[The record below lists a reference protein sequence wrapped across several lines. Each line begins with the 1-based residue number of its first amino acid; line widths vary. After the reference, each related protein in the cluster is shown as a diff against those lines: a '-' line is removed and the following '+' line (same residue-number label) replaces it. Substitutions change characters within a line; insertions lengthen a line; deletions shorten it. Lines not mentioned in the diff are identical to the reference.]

1 MKIKRFV
8 KPLLLSCAVGIPIW
22 ALSQNFH
29 AVAAAAQ
36 SAKLEL
42 FPLVLLGLIVYT
54 IVNASIWTTV
64 LHGLG
69 QNVTR
74 LQATRAWIEAEAM
87 KWLPGGIWGYASRVV
102 RAPQIGVNRTIA
114 SASLVTE
121 LLLTIAA
128 WFLCAIAGAWASGWL
143 GKLLEEL
150 LPQGNHRGA
159 LLLGVL
165 IGASV
170 LFGLLIRHPLVRSK
184 LESRF
189 APLREAQFKVAF
201 LIRAFVSYLLLC
213 VFHASLLQLL
223 AHAVHPGGIN
233 LAEASCFDG
242 TAWLIGFFA
251 IGVPGGIG
259 VREAGLAYLLHHC
272 MPMNEAMAIAV
283 IWRALQ
289 IVSEMLALVVS
300 LAIGKSLRAKLAA
313 EVVN

>member
-1 MKIKRFV
+1 MSFKRFL
-8 KPLLLSCAVGIPIW
+8 KPVLLCCAVGIPVW

-29 AVAAAAQ
+29 AVMAAAQ
-36 SAKLEL
+36 NAKLEL
-42 FPLVLLGLIVYT
+42 FPLVLLGLIIYT
-54 IVNASIWTTV
+54 IVNASVWTTV

-128 WFLCAIAGAWASGWL
+128 WFLCAVVGAWVSGWL
-143 GKLLEEL
+143 TKLWEEL
-150 LPQGNHRGA
+150 MPGGNHRGLFLLGA
-159 LLLGVL
+159 LIVGTLLLG
-165 IGASV
+165 A
-170 LFGLLIRHPLVRSK
+170 LIRHPLVRGK
-184 LESRF
+184 LEARF

-213 VFHASLLQLL
+213 VFHASLLQML
-223 AHAVHPGGIN
+223 AHAVHPGGIS
-233 LAEASCFDG
+233 LAEAGCFDG

-289 IVSEMLALVVS
+289 IVSEMLALGVS
-300 LAIGKSLRAKLAA
+300 LAIGKSMRAKA
-313 EVVN
+313 EAEAV